1 MTTMQIILLTILSGL
16 IMIDFM
22 SVHLTVHNTM
32 ITGVIAG
39 VIMNDPQLGLIVGAT
54 MQSYALGLNYFGGAS
69 IPNYQVAAIIVVAL
83 CKGDVSRIAEVTA
96 LVGIPVATLTV
107 QLDVVGRIINSFW
120 QHQVDA
126 VVPSGDLKKIMIRNA
141 GGLLTWSVTR
151 AIPVF
156 TCLVVGPSLVETL
169 NEMMPAW
176 VLNGLTI
183 ASGIFPAI
191 GFTILL
197 KYMPLK
203 GNIQYLIIG
212 FVLAACF
219 NASTIAVALVGLSIA
234 LFVYQM
240 DKNNQAKLVTG
251 ISIEEEGNYD
261 E

>member
-126 VVPSGDLKKIMIRNA
+126 VVP
-141 GGLLTWSVTR
+141 
-151 AIPVF
+151 
-156 TCLVVGPSLVETL
+156 
-169 NEMMPAW
+169 
-176 VLNGLTI
+176 
-183 ASGIFPAI
+183 
-191 GFTILL
+191 
-197 KYMPLK
+197 
-203 GNIQYLIIG
+203 
-212 FVLAACF
+212 AA
-219 NASTIAVALVGLSIA
+219 
-234 LFVYQM
+234 Y
-240 DKNNQAKLVTG
+240 
-251 ISIEEEGNYD
+251 
-261 E
+261 